1 MAFQAIFN
9 ESRPDRFFEEI
20 CPSLHPSCMVGRK
33 RVRVR
38 GDNEENEGEPVDQF
52 LHTSVIFS

>member
-9 ESRPDRFFEEI
+9 ESGPDRFFEEI
-20 CPSLHPSCMVGRK
+20 CSGLHPSCMVGRK
-33 RVRVR
+33 RVCVR
-38 GDNEENEGEPVDQF
+38 GDNEENEGESVNQF